1 MANWKKVIVSGSEA
15 ELGQVSASI
24 GFSGS
29 FFGDGAGLTGVAG
42 EFPTSHDTD
51 AVSTFHSLKFFVND
65 GSSRFVS
72 GSQIS
77 ASVYGGVHGDL
88 TIAADGNASISATLI
103 DTASVVKI
111 TQAPTDPQPGGVAV
125 DPIFLVGTNANGNG
139 QNLYSLNEGGL
150 TVAYDTSDEELVIG
164 GNLKVGDGTPS
175 TAYLSSSATTF
186 EILPTTTTT
195 INIGDAATQINLGK
209 NTGNVRIKGSA
220 SIDGDLIV
228 KGTRTDINVT
238 NLNVEDQLILLNS
251 SSVTDA
257 ANPQDGGIIVQTSG
271 SVGQGPLGTALYY
284 DKDANRW
291 ALVRSSSA
299 VYDDTALTADQYLVS
314 VSQSAAAP
322 TTQTSY
328 DFGVNGTDSTLYG
341 QMYVDTSDSTN
352 GGLYI
357 YLP

>member
-1 MANWKKVIVSGSEA
+1 MANWKKVIVSGSIA
-15 ELGQVSASI
+15 ELAQVTASA
-24 GFSGS
+24 GFTGS

-42 EFPTSHDTD
+42 EFPTSHDSD
-51 AVSTFHSLKFFVND
+51 AVSTFDNLKFFVND
-65 GSSRFVS
+65 GSSRFIS

-77 ASVYGGVHGDL
+77 ASIYTAVNGDV
-88 TIAADGNASISATLI
+88 TIDAKGTATIQSTLI
-103 DTASVVKI
+103 DTASVIKVR
-111 TQAPTDPQPGGVAV
+111 QAPTDPDGNAV
-125 DPIFLVGTNANGNG
+125 DPIFLVGTNANGTG
-139 QNLYSLNEGGL
+139 QNLYSLNESGL

-186 EILPTTTTT
+186 NLLPTQVTTL
-195 INIGDAATQINLGK
+195 NIGDAATQINLGK
-209 NTGNVRIKGSA
+209 TTGNVRIKGSA

-271 SVGQGPLGTALYY
+271 SVEQGPLGTALYF
-284 DKDANRW
+284 DKDINRW

-299 VYDDTALTADQYLVS
+299 VYDDTSLTPDQYLVS

-322 TTQTSY
+322 TVLDSY
-328 DFGVNGTDSTLYG
+328 DFGTATDSTLYG
-341 QMYVDTSDSTN
+341 QMYVDTSDTTN